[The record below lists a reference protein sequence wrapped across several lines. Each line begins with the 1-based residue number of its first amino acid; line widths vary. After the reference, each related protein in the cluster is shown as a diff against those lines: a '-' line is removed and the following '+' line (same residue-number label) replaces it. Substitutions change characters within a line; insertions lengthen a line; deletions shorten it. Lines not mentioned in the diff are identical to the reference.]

1 MSQPYGAR
9 ATLIAGVSTRAI
21 AESARR
27 AGHDVT
33 TIDAFGDLDQKA
45 LCPNIS
51 FRERGMSYSA
61 TAFVELARGLVY
73 DAVVY
78 GGGLENHPSVV
89 AELARRRVLLGN
101 TPQALEKVR
110 DPQRLFPML
119 AGAGFAVPAI
129 VAEGEQAPASMT
141 WLCKP
146 VRSGGGRGIR
156 WWRGGRLPRHH
167 ILEEYVEGRPGSA
180 SFVADGER
188 CVLLGVTRQLRG
200 PRRFLYGGNLFPL
213 DVSAETVEEIRSIAG
228 ALTRAFGLRG
238 VNGFDFVLR
247 GARPVVVEV
256 NPRYCASMELIE
268 RATGCSIFALHVDAC
283 QGRLPTTL
291 PPAPAGVWGK
301 RIVYARG
308 PFRVGD
314 TSGWLARGWR
324 DIPVSDQAFAKG
336 QPICTVLASAAAT
349 AECKRRL
356 VAEAEAVYAFR
367 QPEPV

>member
-1 MSQPYGAR
+1 MIVS
-9 ATLIAGVSTRAI
+9 VSTRAI

-27 AGHDVT
+27 AGYDVT
-33 TIDAFGDLDQKA
+33 TIDAFGDRDQKA
-45 LCPNIS
+45 LCPNVS

-61 TAFVELARGLVY
+61 TAFVELARELVY

-89 AELARRRVLLGN
+89 AELARGRALLGN
-101 TPQALEKVR
+101 APDVLEKVR
-110 DPQRLFPML
+110 DPRRLFPIL
-119 AGAGFAVPAI
+119 ASEGFAVPAI
-129 VAEGEQAPASMT
+129 AAEGKRAPSSMT

-188 CVLLGVTRQLRG
+188 CVLLGATRQLRG

-213 DVSAETVEEIRSIAG
+213 DVPAETVEEIRRIAG
-228 ALTRAFGLRG
+228 ALTRIFGLRG

-247 GARPVVVEV
+247 GDRPVVVEV

-268 RATGCSIFALHVDAC
+268 RATGCSIFAMHVEAC
-283 QGRLPTTL
+283 QSRLAATP
-291 PPAPAGVWGK
+291 PPASSAVWGK
-301 RIVYARG
+301 RIVYAPG
-308 PFRVGD
+308 TFRVGD
-314 TSGWLARGWR
+314 TSGWLARAWR
-324 DIPVSDQAFAKG
+324 DIPVSGQAFTAG
-336 QPICTVLASAAAT
+336 QPICTVLASAPAV
-349 AECKRRL
+349 AECERRL
-356 VAEAEAVYAFR
+356 VVEAEAVYACR
-367 QPEPV
+367 QPEPVGGHR